1 MDSNAHPDSSAPAA
15 VTDGSARRAWLAPG
29 DAPAVY
35 WQDEIISHSDLLFHA
50 RRAAETFAAAPGD
63 RVILFS
69 ENRPEWIAALYALF
83 SKRAVAVPLDAFS
96 PASDVAE
103 AVSMVR
109 PVAIFVSGKTRAVA
123 EEAIAGLPDPPR
135 ILLLSDLPA
144 GSPEPGEILSPI
156 EAADGDLAAILFTSG
171 TTGRPKGV
179 KLTFG
184 NMRAN
189 VESVSV
195 TVPIYRRETRVFAL
209 LPLHHILPLMGTVMA
224 PLAVG
229 GSLVLAHT
237 LEPAAMLALMRK
249 RKPTI
254 LIGVPR
260 LYALFRK
267 GVVDTLL
274 RHAPTRALWAFAKK
288 HPGLARPLLRPVR
301 AKFGGKLAQLVCGGA
316 PLDYEVARD
325 MTVMGFEMLEGYGMT
340 EAAPMIAFPRPGS
353 LRLGSVGNPFM
364 PGSVKIQDGEI
375 LARGPQ
381 VFPGYWENEEE
392 TREALDADGWLHTGD
407 LGYLDRDGYLFITGR
422 KKELLVL
429 PNGKKVNPNELEEK
443 MAALGGADLV
453 EAAVTMK
460 DGLLHALLHP
470 RAGLEGDIPGA
481 QAEYFRRT
489 LLDTLNRGTTPAK
502 KITRLTVV
510 SEDLPRT
517 RIGKLR
523 RHELAALA
531 TGTQPRRAEAALSPE
546 EQSFYEVLEEFLS
559 GSLECSRV
567 TPGSRWDLDLA
578 LDSLSRLSLLAWFDK
593 TFGVKWPEN
602 IFAKH
607 RTVAELLRETVK
619 NRRFF
624 KKKAAEAPAAG
635 LAGSAAEEG
644 EELPRSTWIH
654 PFLGAV
660 LSGLA
665 RMCFRLE
672 VEGLENIPEGGVV
685 FAANHQSY
693 LDGLFVARPL
703 DRKRLRKT
711 YFYAKAKHVRGIA
724 AALAKRCNVIVL
736 TEGVDVARSIRQLA
750 KALSGGGSAIIFP
763 EGTRTADGRVGE
775 FRPMFTRIAQ
785 ETGVPVVPVAIEG
798 AFEALPRGHH
808 FPRFGSVVTVR
819 FLPPVAVAADADPD
833 EASERVREAVI
844 GRA

>member
-1 MDSNAHPDSSAPAA
+1 MRGMENAVSPATSPAA
-15 VTDGSARRAWLAPG
+15 SARFAWLAPG

-35 WQDEIISHSDLLFHA
+35 WQDEILSHSDLLFRA

-63 RVILFS
+63 RVLLFS
-69 ENRPEWIAALYALF
+69 ENRPEWLAALYAVF

-109 PVAIFVSGKTRAVA
+109 PAAVFVSSKTRPVA
-123 EEAIAGLPDPPR
+123 EEAVSSLPDPPR
-135 ILLLSDLPA
+135 ILLLEDLPGGA
-144 GSPEPGEILSPI
+144 PEPGETLSPV

-179 KLTFG
+179 KLTYG

-189 VESVSV
+189 VESVSR
-195 TVPIYRRETRVFAL
+195 TVPIYRADSRVFAL

-237 LEPAAMLALMRK
+237 LEPAAMLELMRK

-274 RHAPTRALWAFAKK
+274 RHAPTRALWAFAKR
-288 HPGLARPLLRPVR
+288 HPRLARPLLRPVR
-301 AKFGGKLAQLVCGGA
+301 AKFGGKLAQLVSGGA
-316 PLDYEVARD
+316 PLEPEVARD

-340 EAAPMIAFPRPGS
+340 EAAPMIAFPRPGAV
-353 LRLGSVGNPFM
+353 RLGSVGNPFA
-364 PGSVKIQDGEI
+364 PGSVKIEAGEI

-381 VFPGYWENEEE
+381 VFSGYWENEEE

-443 MAALGGADLV
+443 LLAIGGNDLA

-460 DGLLHALLHP
+460 DGLLHALLRP
-470 RAGLEGDIPGA
+470 RAGLEGGIPAA

-510 SEDLPRT
+510 AEDLPRT

-531 TGTQPRRAEAALSPE
+531 TGTQARRAEAALSPE
-546 EQSFYEVLEEFLS
+546 EQSFYEVLEAFLS
-559 GSLECSRV
+559 GSLECDRV
-567 TPGSRWDLDLA
+567 TPASRWDLDLA

-635 LAGSAAEEG
+635 LAAPPAEG
-644 EELPRSTWIH
+644 EEDGELPSSTWIH

-665 RMCFRLE
+665 RLCFRLK
-672 VEGLENIPEGGVV
+672 VAGLENLPEGGAI

-703 DRKRLRKT
+703 GRKRLRRT

-750 KALSGGGSAIIFP
+750 KALSDGGSAIVFP

-775 FRPMFTRIAQ
+775 FRPMFTRIAK
-785 ETGVPVVPVAIEG
+785 ETGVPVVPVAIQG

-819 FLPPVAVAADADPD
+819 FLPPVAVEEGADPD
-833 EASERVREAVI
+833 EASEAI
-844 GRA
+844 RAAIARA

>member
-1 MDSNAHPDSSAPAA
+1 MENPAPSATSPA
-15 VTDGSARRAWLAPG
+15 VSGRFAWLSPG
-29 DAPAVY
+29 DAPAVH
-35 WQDEIISHSDLLFHA
+35 WQDGTITHSQLLFRA

-63 RVILFS
+63 RVLLFS
-69 ENRPEWIAALYALF
+69 ENRPEWIAALYAVF

-103 AVSMVR
+103 AVSLVR

-123 EEAIAGLPDPPR
+123 EEAVSSLPDPPR
-135 ILLLSDLPA
+135 ILPLSDLPD

-179 KLTFG
+179 KLTYG

-189 VESVSV
+189 VESVSR
-195 TVPIYRRETRVFAL
+195 TVPIYGPRSRVFAL

-237 LEPAAMLALMRK
+237 LEPAAMLELMRK
-249 RKPTI
+249 RKPTL

-267 GVVDTLL
+267 GIVDTLL
-274 RHAPTRALWAFAKK
+274 RHAPTRALWAFAKR
-288 HPGLARPLLRPVR
+288 HPRLARPLLRPVR
-301 AKFGGKLAQLVCGGA
+301 AKFGGRLAQLVCGGA
-316 PLDYEVARD
+316 PLEPEVARD

-340 EAAPMIAFPRPGS
+340 EAAPMIAFPRPGTV
-353 LRLGSVGNPFM
+353 RLGSVGNPFA
-364 PGSVKIQDGEI
+364 PGSVKIEAGEI

-381 VFPGYWENEEE
+381 VFSGYWENEEE

-443 MAALGGADLV
+443 LLASGGADLL

-470 RAGLEGDIPGA
+470 RAGLEGGIPGA

-489 LLDTLNRGTTPAK
+489 LLDVLNRGTTPAK

-510 SEDLPRT
+510 AEDLPRT

-531 TGTQPRRAEAALSPE
+531 TGTQARRAEAALSPE
-546 EQSFYEVLEEFLS
+546 EQSFYEVLEEFLA
-559 GSLECSRV
+559 GPLECARV

-602 IFAKH
+602 IFSKH
-607 RTVAELLRETVK
+607 RTVGELLRETVK

-624 KKKAAEAPAAG
+624 RKKAAEAPAAG
-635 LAGSAAEEG
+635 LAGGAAEEG
-644 EELPRSTWIH
+644 EELPRSTWLH
-654 PFLGAV
+654 PFLRAV

-665 RMCFRLE
+665 RLCFRLGA
-672 VEGLENIPEGGVV
+672 EGMENVPEGGVV

-693 LDGLFVARPL
+693 LDGLFVVRTLEKARF
-703 DRKRLRKT
+703 RKT
-711 YFYAKAKHVRGIA
+711 YFYAKAKHVRGVA
-724 AALAKRCNVIVL
+724 AALAKRCNVIVV
-736 TEGVDVARSIRQLA
+736 TEGVDVARSIRLLA
-750 KALSGGGSAIIFP
+750 KALSEGGSALIFP
-763 EGTRTADGRVGE
+763 EGTRTRDGRVGE
-775 FRPMFTRIAQ
+775 FRPMFTRVAR

-808 FPRFGSVVTVR
+808 FPRFGSTVTVR
-819 FLPPVAVAADADPD
+819 FLPPVKVEEGADPD
-833 EASERVREAVI
+833 EASEAIRTAI
-844 GRA
+844 SQA